1 MFEIEPNGVKDFAK
15 IAALKI
21 ICEKHPEEVDAK
33 FVCEIF
39 GWELEQ
45 EQEKVNKCN
54 NKRGRAGLGEELVS
68 SIKHDYIYGHLSEL
82 AIAKKYG
89 IHIKTVKKYVDGE
102 PRISKTSRLS
112 NDKVSEII
120 KRYKRHGMAPKII
133 AMETNT
139 DPDLVRD
146 TILDYIKEHPDERN
160 EEA

>member
-1 MFEIEPNGVKDFAK
+1 MFEIEPNAVKDFAK

-21 ICEKHPEEVDAK
+21 ICEKHPEEIDAK

-39 GWELEQ
+39 GWEQ
-45 EQEKVNKCN
+45 GKVNKRN
-54 NKRGRAGLGEELVS
+54 NKRGRAGLSEELVS

-89 IHIKTVKKYVDGE
+89 VHINTVKKYVAGE
-102 PRISKTSRLS
+102 PRISKTSVLS

-160 EEA
+160 EET